1 MTEGTEDQRACD
13 VLVVGSGAGGLA
25 TAIVA
30 KKAGLDVIV
39 IEKEAVFGG
48 TTALSGGVLWIPGN
62 PHAKAQ
68 GIADTRE
75 AARTF
80 LRNETGNFFDE
91 TTVDTFLDNAPAMV
105 EWFEKE
111 TSVKFVATLYPDYH
125 PDVAGG
131 VDVGRAILAAPFDI
145 RGLGADMARL
155 RPPLETIT
163 FMGMMFNSSNA
174 DLKHFFNAT
183 KSLTSFTFV
192 AKRLANHMK
201 ELAVYRRAINVT
213 SGNALAAR
221 LAKSALDLGIPILTD
236 TPARRLLDD
245 GAGRITGAMVDHQ
258 GRAQTIHASLGV
270 VLACGGFPH
279 DKDRIRKAYPHL
291 QRGGE
296 HVSPTPAGNTG
307 DGVKLAE
314 DVGGTA
320 PLRFKDA
327 SAWMPV
333 SKVPLRGGRVGVFP
347 HLLDRYKPGIIGV
360 LRNGR
365 RFTNESNSYHDVG
378 AALIRACE
386 GETETAMWL
395 VCDAA
400 TIAKYGL
407 GYAKPAPIPISLY
420 VRNGYL
426 TSGRT
431 LAELATKTGLDVARL
446 EATVREYNSG
456 AVNGADPAFGR
467 GRTSFNRYLADPA
480 QQPNPCVGPITLGPY
495 YALKVI
501 MGDLGT
507 FDGLRTTAVGE
518 VLREDG
524 RVIPGLYAVGNDRA
538 SMMGGNYPGAGIT
551 LGPNMTFGYVTARHI
566 AGLQKATTPAV
577 KRSGGHESAWQRHRR
592 RPSGTTD
599 HCVPE
604 ANALVLVCFQII
616 CLYLNP
622 NSIFHPPALARR
634 GA

>member
-1 MTEGTEDQRACD
+1 MTSPTTAGALSCD
-13 VLVVGSGAGGLA
+13 LLVIGSGAGGLA

-39 IEKEAVFGG
+39 VEKEPVFGG
-48 TTALSGGVLWIPGN
+48 TTAYSGGVLWIPGN
-62 PHAKAQ
+62 PQAKAQ
-68 GIADTRE
+68 GINDTRE

-80 LRNETGNFFDE
+80 LKNETGNFFDDDA
-91 TTVDTFLDNAPAMV
+91 VDTFLDKGPEMV
-105 EWFEKE
+105 AWFEKE
-111 TSVKFVATLYPDYH
+111 TSVKFLPTLYPDYH
-125 PDVAGG
+125 PDVEGG

-145 RGLGADMARL
+145 RSLGKDMARL

-183 KSLTSFTFV
+183 KSLASFAFV
-192 AKRLANHMK
+192 TKRLANHMK
-201 ELAVYRRAINVT
+201 ELALHRRAVNVT

-221 LAKSALDLGIPILTD
+221 LAKSALDLGIPIHTD
-236 TPARRLLDD
+236 APARQLIDD
-245 GAGRITGAMVDHQ
+245 GKGRITGAICGVNGSDT
-258 GRAQTIHASLGV
+258 TITARRGV

-279 DKDRIRKAYPHL
+279 DAERIRKAYPHL
-291 QRGGE
+291 ARGGE
-296 HVSPTPAGNTG
+296 HLSPTPKGNTG
-307 DGVKLAE
+307 DGIKLAE
-314 DVGGTA
+314 SVGGTA
-320 PLRFKDA
+320 PLRFKSA

-333 SKVPLRGGRVGVFP
+333 SKVPLGKGRTGVFP

-360 LRNGR
+360 LRNGH

-378 AALIRACE
+378 AALVQACE

-395 VCDAA
+395 ICDAA

-407 GYAKPAPIPISLY
+407 GYAKPAPIPVGLY

-426 TSGRT
+426 SKGQT
-431 LAELATKTGLDVARL
+431 LAELAAAAGIDARGLE
-446 EATVREYNSG
+446 EAVRTYNVG
-456 AVNGADPAFGR
+456 AVHGNDPAFGR

-480 QQPNPCVGPITLGPY
+480 HQPNPCVGPIGKGPY

-507 FDGLRTTAVGE
+507 FDGLRTTTVGE

-524 RVIPGLYAVGNDRA
+524 GVIPGLYAVGNDRA

-566 AGLQKATTPAV
+566 AGLHKPA
-577 KRSGGHESAWQRHRR
+577 
-592 RPSGTTD
+592 
-599 HCVPE
+599 
-604 ANALVLVCFQII
+604 
-616 CLYLNP
+616 
-622 NSIFHPPALARR
+622 
-634 GA
+634 